1 MFCLQHFASLNEIAS
16 YRCKGDLLST
26 KLPFLS
32 PIIKL
37 KSLEKMQ
44 NGHWGCSIFRASL
57 LQGSETAASGFFIF
71 LISSKVD
78 MQVKIIFKLLKGL
91 VVFFFLFA
99 NLSFGIL
106 VIGACLSNI
115 YYTLF
120 LQWA

>member
-1 MFCLQHFASLNEIAS
+1 
-16 YRCKGDLLST
+16 
-26 KLPFLS
+26 
-32 PIIKL
+32 
-37 KSLEKMQ
+37 MQ
-44 NGHWGCSIFRASL
+44 NGHWGRSIFRASL
-57 LQGSETAASGFFIF
+57 LGFETAESGFFIF

-99 NLSFGIL
+99 KLYFGIL

-115 YYTLF
+115 YYTCTLF